1 MILGV
6 LLALLSAIG
15 IVRMPDVYIRAQV
28 ASKAAS
34 LGVGLLMLA
43 VAAHFMES
51 SVIIRALL
59 VVAFIFLTAPV
70 SAHLIARAAY
80 LTGIPLTPGSKPDE
94 LSGAYEEGTGKLLS
108 RPPEPGDPGTTIDE
122 EVRPGRPKP
131 V

>member
-1 MILGV
+1 MNDVIASMAMILGV

-80 LTGIPLTPGSKPDE
+80 LTGVPLAPGSKPDD
-94 LSGAYEEGTGKLLS
+94 LSGAYEEGTGRLLS
-108 RPPEPGDPGTTIDE
+108 RPPDTGEPDA
-122 EVRPGRPKP
+122 
-131 V
+131 